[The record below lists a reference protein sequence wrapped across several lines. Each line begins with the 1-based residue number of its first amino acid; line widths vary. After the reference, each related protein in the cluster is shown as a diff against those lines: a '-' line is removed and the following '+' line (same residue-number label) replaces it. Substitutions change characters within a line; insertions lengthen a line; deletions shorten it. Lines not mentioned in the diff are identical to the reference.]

1 MDAVF
6 SIAPTLDKTEVVN
19 LEGWEPNLKVLY
31 SVDIHAG
38 VSYLCWKIQN
48 TEQIFKIQATLV
60 FEKHGLKF
68 LDHFLIT
75 LKTFREDYKEWEK
88 LEFPEPW
95 MQRYNQ
101 IFHQLIK

>member
-6 SIAPTLDKTEVVN
+6 SIDPSLDKTEVVN

-48 TEQIFKIQATLV
+48 TEQLFKIQATLV

-88 LEFPEPW
+88 QEFPEPW
-95 MQRYNQ
+95 MQRYHQ